1 VSSRSRPNSADVG
14 RDRGSKR
21 SNRYAVGGRAK
32 VDIGRPGKEKRAGGL
47 AGSRGRLDDRDQR
60 TRGVA
65 NDRPAF
71 PGAGH
76 LPDLALAQ
84 SPVRGFK
91 RRIARW
97 IMHRT
102 TGRITFGRRYWI
114 VERFRWSARARRHE
128 DFLFVETCLTRSTL
142 LCAAQRAGVHA
153 PTHSVTS
160 SDHSFL
166 FKASAVLLAASF
178 RAAFASPVAF

>member
-1 VSSRSRPNSADVG
+1 VPAVLPAQEGASTIEIKEREAWLTV
-14 RDRGSKR
+14 DRHF
-21 SNRYAVGGRAK
+21 
-32 VDIGRPGKEKRAGGL
+32 
-47 AGSRGRLDDRDQR
+47 RGRITCGIWRWLSHR
-60 TRGVA
+60 
-65 NDRPAF
+65 
-71 PGAGH
+71 
-76 LPDLALAQ
+76 L
-84 SPVRGFK
+84 RGFK

-128 DFLFVETCLTRSTL
+128 DFLSLNLVSHARRL
-142 LCAAQRAGVHA
+142 AAQRAGVHA
-153 PTHSVTS
+153 PTHGVTS

-178 RAAFASPVAF
+178 TAAFASPVAF